1 MSEKHDV
8 VTIVNPSLKRPSVLR
23 SLLPTIRASKN
34 SRNSDK
40 IKDDCPCRFCCYRS
54 DRGT

>member
-1 MSEKHDV
+1 MSDKYDLT
-8 VTIVNPSLKRPSVLR
+8 TIVNPSLIRPSVLR

-40 IKDDCPCRFCCYRS
+40 IKGDCPCRFRCYCS
-54 DRGT
+54 DRGN